1 MHRWIVG
8 GLMGIAMLGA
18 ACGSSEGGTQKPNA
32 LSQSRLGVL
41 TTVYPLFHFA
51 DKVAGDLADVR
62 LLVPPGAEPHDWE
75 PTART
80 MKEVQNA
87 DVIIFNGAGF
97 EPWLDRLFEGVEGTE
112 VKLVEATDNVELLQG
127 DDRNPVD
134 PHIWLDPLRAQ
145 EQVRTILDAFIDA
158 VPQDAETLR
167 TNAAV
172 LDVELADLHLEFV
185 EGLSDCALDTF
196 FVNHAAFGYL
206 TDRYGLQQLAI
217 SGLSPEVEPSPARMA
232 ELISTARDYGIKHI
246 LFERLISPRVAEA
259 VARELGAQ
267 TLVLDPLEGLTDEQQ
282 DAGEDYFSVMR
293 QNLNNLRTA
302 LQCKP

>member
-1 MHRWIVG
+1 
-8 GLMGIAMLGA
+8 MGIAMLGA
-18 ACGSSEGGTQKPNA
+18 ACGSGGGGTEEPDA
-32 LSQSRLGVL
+32 SSQSRLNVV

-51 DKVAGDLADVR
+51 DRIAGDVADLR

-80 MKEVQNA
+80 MQQVQKA

-112 VKLVEATDNVELLQG
+112 VKLVKATEDVELLQG
-127 DDRNPVD
+127 EDSSAID

-145 EQVRTILDAFIDA
+145 ELVRTILASLTEA
-158 VPQDAETLR
+158 SPEDAEALR
-167 TNAAV
+167 TNAAD
-172 LDVELADLHLEFV
+172 LNVELANLHQEFI
-185 EGLSDCALDTF
+185 EGLSDCTLDTF

-206 TDRYGLQQLAI
+206 ADRYALQQLAI

-232 ELISTARDYGIKHI
+232 ELISTARDHGIEYV

-259 VARELGAQ
+259 VARELGAR
-267 TLVLDPLEGLTDEQQ
+267 TLVLDPLEGLTDDEQE
-282 DAGEDYFSVMR
+282 AGEDYFSVMR
-293 QNLNNLRTA
+293 QNLNTLGTA
-302 LQCKP
+302 LQCNN